1 MRLKNFLNK
10 LEDLED
16 LEDLEELNFLRE
28 KLFFFESLKIEIA
41 KTIAS
46 RIKTTIA
53 MRFKSILMTQH
64 DNSVLFL
71 SIFVNFSTL
80 I

>member
-16 LEDLEELNFLRE
+16 LKELNFLIE

-64 DNSVLFL
+64 DNSVSFL
-71 SIFVNFSTL
+71 NVFVNFSTL

>member
-10 LEDLED
+10 LEDLE
-16 LEDLEELNFLRE
+16 ELNFLRE
-28 KLFFFESLKIEIA
+28 NLFVFESLKIEIA

-64 DNSVLFL
+64 DNSVNYVSFL
-71 SIFVNFSTL
+71 NIFECFC
-80 I
+80 

>member
-1 MRLKNFLNK
+1 M
-10 LEDLED
+10 ED

-28 KLFFFESLKIEIA
+28 KLFFFLSFKIEIA

-46 RIKTTIA
+46 RIKATIA

-64 DNSVLFL
+64 DNSVNCVSFL
-71 SIFVNFSTL
+71 NVFVNFSTL
-80 I
+80 IWSYK